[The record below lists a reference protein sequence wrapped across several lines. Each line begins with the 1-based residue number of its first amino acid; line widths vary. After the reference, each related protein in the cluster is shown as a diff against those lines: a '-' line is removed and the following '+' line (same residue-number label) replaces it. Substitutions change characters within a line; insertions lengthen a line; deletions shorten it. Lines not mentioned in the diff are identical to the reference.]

1 MQFTV
6 NSKLPITGF
15 ELWISSVRSDS
26 CTKCATTAGFC
37 FKLDFLKA
45 DSRFFYSGR
54 MLWSRSL
61 QGLSGSIR
69 DFATG
74 GLHQQES
81 CWRWVAESLLSR
93 YLLHARLARWAD
105 GTNQDEDCELCLHW
119 TIIWVYNQCDHM
131 ACLFVQYLAIY
142 SNEIWTIPSTFYQ
155 SWLSIISNTKWTLEK
170 IDKGF

>member
-105 GTNQDEDCELCLHW
+105 GWRLRTMLTLDYYLSLQSVWPYGLFIC
-119 TIIWVYNQCDHM
+119 TILGNLQQWNLNNTINILPKLAKYNFKH
-131 ACLFVQYLAIY
+131 
-142 SNEIWTIPSTFYQ
+142 
-155 SWLSIISNTKWTLEK
+155 
-170 IDKGF
+170 